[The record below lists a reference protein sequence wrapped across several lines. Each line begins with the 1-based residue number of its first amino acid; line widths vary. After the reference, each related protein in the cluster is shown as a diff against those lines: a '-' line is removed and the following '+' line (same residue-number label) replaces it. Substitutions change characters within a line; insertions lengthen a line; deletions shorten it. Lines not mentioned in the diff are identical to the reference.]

1 MLLSHSHDTSYLLF
15 AAHAPCNDSPS
26 AVKDA
31 FWSSLGSVVGG
42 ARNRQLLVHVMF
54 CIDADA
60 KIGQVGNSA
69 IGPLSPSD
77 ETYNGTRF
85 RVFLTTQGL
94 VAVNTF
100 VCGQPTWRGTFAHEP
115 RIGYICMSLWY
126 GCPVLFFGVWEVR
139 DTWWLPS

>member
-15 AAHAPCNDSPS
+15 AAHAPCNDSLS

-77 ETYNGTRF
+77 ETYMKALNRTAFIGILELGIHSREKTYFSLRAKTY
-85 RVFLTTQGL
+85 FLSRH
-94 VAVNTF
+94 V
-100 VCGQPTWRGTFAHEP
+100 P
-115 RIGYICMSLWY
+115 
-126 GCPVLFFGVWEVR
+126 
-139 DTWWLPS
+139 